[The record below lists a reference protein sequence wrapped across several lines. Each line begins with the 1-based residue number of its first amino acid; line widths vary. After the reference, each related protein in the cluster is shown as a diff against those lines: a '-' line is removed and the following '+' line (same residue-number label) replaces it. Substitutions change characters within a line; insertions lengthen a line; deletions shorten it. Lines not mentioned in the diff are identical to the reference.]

1 MTGYATILVLV
12 CVAVVFA
19 ALNLIVELKRD
30 LMMLQ
35 QNSYRPERYVRW
47 LNESGDTTSA
57 WRLLFVII
65 FFVGLVRFNLQ
76 AGAII
81 LALLACM
88 LNALR
93 LLRKKYKKPL
103 VATRRVWRITAVAAI
118 IGLGA
123 VAGAVLLFGNFE
135 LYTSFYAVMEALL
148 LIYCCSHIVI
158 LISVWMLTPVEK
170 SINNKFIRRAGR
182 ILASMPDLKIVGITG
197 SYGKTSTKHFLHRI
211 LSEHYDT
218 LMTPGSYNTT
228 MGVVRT
234 INEYLKPYNEVF
246 IVEMGAKSPGDIKE
260 ICDLVHPYAGIVTAV
275 GPQHLESF
283 KTIDNVQRTKFE
295 LVDSLPSDGLAV
307 VNNDFEKI
315 ADREVGNVKCVR
327 YAVSRHE
334 GADVV
339 AEDVKYTSE
348 GTEFTVVD
356 RRTVPGES
364 GRTPSGP
371 YHCAPRPMFP
381 DLRLRTRLLGEC
393 NVSDL
398 LGAVV
403 VARNLG
409 VPDDKIQYAVSQIEP
424 VLHRLSITRGA
435 GGVTVLDDA
444 FNSNPVGSAMALD
457 VLRDMKGGR
466 RILVT
471 PGMIEL
477 GDREYGLNEEFGR
490 KAASCADIVI
500 VVGVYNREP
509 ICEGLKK
516 GGMDFENR
524 VYVVDSFNDARAVL
538 GDILRQGDTVLYE
551 NDLPDTFK

>member
-1 MTGYATILVLV
+1 MIGYVTILVLV
-12 CVAVVFA
+12 CVAVALA
-19 ALNLIVELKRD
+19 ALNLVVELKRD

-47 LNESGDTTSA
+47 LNESGDTTSG
-57 WRLLFVII
+57 WRLMLVII

-81 LALLACM
+81 LALLAC
-88 LNALR
+88 LFNSIR

-103 VATRRVWRITAVAAI
+103 VATKRVWRITAVSTLI
-118 IGLGA
+118 SLGIT
-123 VAGAVLLFGNFE
+123 AGAVLLFGHCD
-135 LYTSFYAVMEALL
+135 LYLSFYAVMEALL
-148 LIYCCSHIVI
+148 LLYCGSHILI
-158 LISVWMLTPVEK
+158 LLSVWILTPVEK
-170 SINNKFIRRAGR
+170 SINNKFINRAR
-182 ILASMPDLKIVGITG
+182 QTLASMSGLKIVGITG

-260 ICDLVHPYAGIVTAV
+260 ICDLVHPHTGIVTAV

-283 KTIDNVQRTKFE
+283 KTIENVQRTKFE

-307 VNNDFEKI
+307 INNDFDKI
-315 ADREVGNVKCVR
+315 ADRPVSNVGCVR
-327 YAVSRHE
+327 YAVTNHA
-334 GADVV
+334 GADVI
-339 AEDVKYTSE
+339 ASDVKYTPE
-348 GTEFTVVD
+348 GTVFTVVD
-356 RRTVPGES
+356 RRMIPGEC
-364 GRTPSGP
+364 GCTAAGP
-371 YHCAPRPMFP
+371 YHCPPRPAFEP
-381 DLRLRTRLLGEC
+381 LRLKTRLLGEC

-403 VARNLG
+403 VARSLG
-409 VPDDKIQYAVSQIEP
+409 VPDSKIQYAVGQIEP

-444 FNSNPVGSAMALD
+444 FNSNPVGSGMALD
-457 VLRDMKGGR
+457 VLRDMTGGK

-477 GDREYGLNEEFGR
+477 GDREFELNEEFGR

-516 GGMDFENR
+516 GGIDFDNR
-524 VYVVDSFNDARAVL
+524 VYVVDTFNEARAVL
-538 GDILRQGDTVLYE
+538 GNILRQGDTVLYE
-551 NDLPDTFK
+551 NDLPDTFR